1 MYSTCSSQ
9 GDPSSSGVRALVLV
23 PSKELAKQAHR
34 NLKACVLW
42 TLLKWYHCEWCDFWK
57 VLCHLGQGKKR
68 KQKILFLEYFVA
80 SIYER
85 KPTQICKFSA
95 RWKQKAHS
103 KSCYK
108 YKAINDQCKMQ
119 ICNGHLCYSKIEEF
133 LVITNCNNNE
143 KKNNK
148 MFQKESLSSSFADQL
163 HGIVAPPLVQV

>member
-68 KQKILFLEYFVA
+68 KKKIPVLFFG
-80 SIYER
+80 IFCR
-85 KPTQICKFSA
+85 KYIWEKTNTNIKFAA
-95 RWKQKAHS
+95 RWKEKAHS

-108 YKAINDQCKMQ
+108 YRAINDQW
-119 ICNGHLCYSKIEEF
+119 NGHLCYSKIEEF
-133 LVITNCNNNE
+133 LVVTNCNNNE

-163 HGIVAPPLVQV
+163 DGRVASPLVQV